1 MTKQSDFTE
10 DEWKLVLEGPP
21 SAGFLVVTASKGGMF
36 RETFAMSK
44 AYVEARAEH
53 GDSEL
58 LDAIAVSKPK
68 VDRTVSGS
76 TEAVRDHALGLL
88 RDATALVAAKA
99 TPEELSDYRRFILAL
114 SDKVANAHREHGDAV
129 DEAEHQAIE
138 SIRVAIG
145 A

>member
-1 MTKQSDFTE
+1 MTTQSGFTDE
-10 DEWKLVLEGPP
+10 EWKLVLEGPP

-58 LDAIAVSKPK
+58 LDAVVASKPK
-68 VDRTVSGS
+68 VDRAASGS
-76 TEAVRDHALGLL
+76 TEAARDHALGLL

-99 TPEELSDYRRFILAL
+99 TPEELSDYRRFILVLA
-114 SDKVANAHREHGDAV
+114 DKVANAHREHGDAV
-129 DEAEHQAIE
+129 NDAERRAIE
-138 SIRVAIG
+138 SIRTAIG